1 MYNSKIDKIIN
12 EEVNALITEG
22 VMDDLRSIFTKL
34 LPKLK
39 KNGKKK
45 KSKEEK
51 KKEKER
57 EKKKDEEKP
66 DMRRK
71 KVVGGT
77 KMYDYDKYK
86 DTHREVN
93 KADYDSIIDQIDQ
106 ENTDI
111 AAVARDVFPDHT
123 DEGAQSQLRKI
134 LNHERPMTE
143 PVAKILRKLI
153 STGRIAVK
161 G

>member
-1 MYNSKIDKIIN
+1 MYSSKIDKIIN
-12 EEVNALITEG
+12 EEVNTLLTEG
-22 VMDDLRSIFTKL
+22 AMDDLRGLFAKL
-34 LPKLK
+34 MPKLK
-39 KNGKKK
+39 KGKKK
-45 KSKEEK
+45 KSKEDK

-57 EKKKDEEKP
+57 EKKKKKEKP

-86 DTHREVN
+86 ETHKEVN

-106 ENTDI
+106 EKTDI
-111 AAVARDVFPDHT
+111 AAIARDVFPDHT

>member
-1 MYNSKIDKIIN
+1 MYSSKIDKIIN
-12 EEVNALITEG
+12 EEVNTLLTEG
-22 VMDDLRSIFTKL
+22 AMDDLRGLFAKL
-34 LPKLK
+34 MPKLK
-39 KNGKKK
+39 KGKKK
-45 KSKEEK
+45 KSKEDK

-57 EKKKDEEKP
+57 EKKKKKEKP

-86 DTHREVN
+86 ETHKEVN

-106 ENTDI
+106 EKTDI
-111 AAVARDVFPDHT
+111 AAIARDVFPDHT

-153 STGRIAVK
+153 STGQIAIK